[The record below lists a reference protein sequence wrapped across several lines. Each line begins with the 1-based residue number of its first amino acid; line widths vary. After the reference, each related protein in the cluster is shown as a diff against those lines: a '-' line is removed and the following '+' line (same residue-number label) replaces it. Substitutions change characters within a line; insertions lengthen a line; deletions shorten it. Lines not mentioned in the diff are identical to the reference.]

1 MAADIRQWEY
11 ISYCLSQLAFTEKGM
26 KKLMESFKTY
36 EHVLSED
43 SVMDHFKSIINKVW
57 IICSYCF
64 LSFISG
70 KIYFRFAHINLKQSK
85 KFAKPELKL
94 CIEEFEDKLN
104 KFHLEK
110 KEQEVTARNARIHQ
124 QKIDS
129 MEDYV
134 VTRNAGEANIE
145 SDIDEG

>member
-1 MAADIRQWEY
+1 MNY
-11 ISYCLSQLAFTEKGM
+11 LL
-26 KKLMESFKTY
+26 
-36 EHVLSED
+36 
-43 SVMDHFKSIINKVW
+43 
-57 IICSYCF
+57 F
-64 LSFISG
+64 LLPLVISFISG
-70 KIYFRFAHINLKQSK
+70 KIYFHFGHINLKQSK

-110 KEQEVTARNARIHQ
+110 KEQEVTARNAQIHQ

-129 MEDYV
+129 MEDFV

>member
-1 MAADIRQWEY
+1 
-11 ISYCLSQLAFTEKGM
+11 M
-26 KKLMESFKTY
+26 KQ
-36 EHVLSED
+36 
-43 SVMDHFKSIINKVW
+43 
-57 IICSYCF
+57 
-64 LSFISG
+64 G
-70 KIYFRFAHINLKQSK
+70 K

-110 KEQEVTARNARIHQ
+110 KEQEVTAKNAQIHQ

-129 MEDYV
+129 MEDFV

-145 SDIDEG
+145 SDIDEGQCDQLMLNQINVLTNRVYYNQFSISTKV